1 MANEQNIIPNS
12 ERTPQQREEIARAGG
27 IASGAARRAKRNLR
41 EIFEAIR
48 TEQITVAMPDKS
60 TRTMQ
65 MDEAAALAMY
75 QQALKGNVKAM
86 TLVATLLGEYEQ
98 KVKVEGV
105 NPVLVTKE
113 EREAIGKWAKKKA
126 EE

>member
-1 MANEQNIIPNS
+1 MANEQNLTGPKFQS
-12 ERTPQQREEIARAGG
+12 GEEAAKKGKAGG
-27 IASGAARRAKRNLR
+27 IASGVARRAKRNLR

-48 TEQITVAMPDKS
+48 TEQITVTMPDKS

-113 EREAIGKWAKKKA
+113 EQEAIGKWAKKKA
-126 EE
+126 DD

>member
-1 MANEQNIIPNS
+1 MAGTKNLIPQS
-12 ERTPQQREEIARAGG
+12 ERTKAEQKEIARQGG

-48 TEQITVAMPDKS
+48 TEQISVTMPDKS

-113 EREAIGKWAKKKA
+113 EQEAIGKWAKKKA
-126 EE
+126 DD

>member
-48 TEQITVAMPDKS
+48 TEQITVTMPDKS

-65 MDEAAALAMY
+65 MDEAAALSMF

-113 EREAIGKWAKKKA
+113 EQEAIGKWAKKKA
-126 EE
+126 DD